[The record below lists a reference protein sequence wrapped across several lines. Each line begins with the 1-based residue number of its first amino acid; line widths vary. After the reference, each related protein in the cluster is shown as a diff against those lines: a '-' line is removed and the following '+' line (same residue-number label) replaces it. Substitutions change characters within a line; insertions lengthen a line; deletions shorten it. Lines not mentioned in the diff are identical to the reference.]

1 MTGVAL
7 VCRVAVVEDD
17 NDLRE
22 NILLPNLVDY
32 GFEVEGFDSP
42 ASLYRRML
50 ATVFD
55 IVVLDIG
62 LPGESGLSA
71 ARHLRSISDRLGLV
85 ILTGSRGRQDHVRAL
100 SDGAD
105 AYLSKPVDAEI
116 LAMTLRSLTRRM
128 VLATGSTS
136 SVLQQ
141 TEAPPAPA
149 RWRTD
154 SDGWC
159 LFSPSGGMLA
169 LTRPERSL
177 MKRLEA
183 AQGEPVG
190 REDLIAALADNTL
203 DFDPHRLDMLV
214 HRLRRK
220 AATIADDSYAL
231 PLLAARG
238 VGYLLAM

>member
-1 MTGVAL
+1 MSAERSNL
-7 VCRVAVVEDD
+7 RVAVVEDD
-17 NDLRE
+17 PDLRE
-22 NILLPNLVDY
+22 KILLPSLGDY
-32 GFEVEGFDSP
+32 GFEVEGFESP

-50 ATVFD
+50 AARFD

-62 LPGESGLSA
+62 LPGENGLSA
-71 ARHLRSISDRLGLV
+71 ARHLRNVSEKLGLV
-85 ILTGSRGRQDHVRAL
+85 MLTGSQERQNHARAL

-105 AYLSKPVDAEI
+105 AYLSKPVDVEI
-116 LAMTLRSLTRRM
+116 LAMTLRSLARRM
-128 VLATGSTS
+128 ALPDADIAPVTHAD
-136 SVLQQ
+136 
-141 TEAPPAPA
+141 EASFSAH
-149 RWRTD
+149 WRIA

-183 AQGEPVG
+183 ARGEPVY
-190 REDLIAALADNTL
+190 REELIAVLVDNTL
-203 DFDPHRLDMLV
+203 EFDPHRLDMLV

-220 AATIADDSYAL
+220 AASISDNAHPL

-238 VGYLLAM
+238 VGYLWAF